1 MNAAFFLTQHQL
13 EHQRKQQLK
22 EQKRQLTLKK
32 KKCEK
37 KLKNLTIKDDVK
49 LKSIMSQLYCTVA
62 LQVELLDELEECF
75 YEKFIKL
82 NNELYSISVKTEK
95 DDISRQ
101 EWEKMMKNII
111 CKMPEL
117 NIKQLPLLEN
127 FIANLKNKK

>member
-49 LKSIMSQLYCTVA
+49 LRSIMSQLYCTVA

-75 YEKFIKL
+75 YLSKMPLFQEFSEKFIKL
-82 NNELYSISVKTEK
+82 NNELLKSPSVAAVVVSLLSLHL
-95 DDISRQ
+95 IRFHPSSSRF
-101 EWEKMMKNII
+101 
-111 CKMPEL
+111 L
-117 NIKQLPLLEN
+117 SLV
-127 FIANLKNKK
+127 

>member
-1 MNAAFFLTQHQL
+1 MNAAFFLTQHQI

-49 LKSIMSQLYCTVA
+49 LRSIMSQLYCTVA

-75 YEKFIKL
+75 YL
-82 NNELYSISVKTEK
+82 P
-95 DDISRQ
+95 
-101 EWEKMMKNII
+101 
-111 CKMPEL
+111 KMPIFKNL
-117 NIKQLPLLEN
+117 TKNLLKL
-127 FIANLKNKK
+127 ITSYTTLA

>member
-49 LKSIMSQLYCTVA
+49 
-62 LQVELLDELEECF
+62 
-75 YEKFIKL
+75 
-82 NNELYSISVKTEK
+82 
-95 DDISRQ
+95 
-101 EWEKMMKNII
+101 
-111 CKMPEL
+111 
-117 NIKQLPLLEN
+117 
-127 FIANLKNKK
+127 